1 MMFDEFCK
9 NKILNKEKTVTR
21 RLINLG
27 NPRRPAVPG
36 HIHKIKIDRT
46 KKTYGEIFILSCTQE
61 QIKDI
66 DELEAKKEG
75 FNSEEEYLDY
85 FMDINDIDILY
96 NEDWVWR
103 VEFILL

>member
-1 MMFDEFCK
+1 MFSQLNAEIDDLIKYTDITINTNTSGHGTPTQSGGGAYFEPLATYTALGIAK

-61 QIKDI
+61 
-66 DELEAKKEG
+66 
-75 FNSEEEYLDY
+75 
-85 FMDINDIDILY
+85 
-96 NEDWVWR
+96 
-103 VEFILL
+103 